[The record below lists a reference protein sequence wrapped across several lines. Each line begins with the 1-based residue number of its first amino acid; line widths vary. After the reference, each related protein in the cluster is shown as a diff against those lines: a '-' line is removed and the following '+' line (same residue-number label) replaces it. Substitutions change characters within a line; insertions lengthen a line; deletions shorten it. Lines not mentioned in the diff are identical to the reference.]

1 MVGKYSEYITHWRFL
16 NNVVKLFSFTLVRIL
31 HMQIDTSLIHILQNF
46 FSDGKVSLVAF
57 ISIALNTLEDFFTV
71 PALVVRIKITLS
83 SG

>member
-1 MVGKYSEYITHWRFL
+1 
-16 NNVVKLFSFTLVRIL
+16 
-31 HMQIDTSLIHILQNF
+31 MQIDISLIHILQNF
-46 FSDGKVSLVAF
+46 FSGGKVSLVAF

>member
-31 HMQIDTSLIHILQNF
+31 HMQIDISLIHILQNF
-46 FSDGKVSLVAF
+46 FSGGKVSLVAF
-57 ISIALNTLEDFFTV
+57 ISIALNILEDFFTV

>member
-1 MVGKYSEYITHWRFL
+1 
-16 NNVVKLFSFTLVRIL
+16 
-31 HMQIDTSLIHILQNF
+31 MQIDTSLIHILQNF

-57 ISIALNTLEDFFTV
+57 ISIALNIPEDFFTV